1 LPTIPLAVI
10 GLGAIGRLC
19 AEIALERDNLAIVGA
34 ADLDPELA
42 GRDLGQVL
50 GRPDAGIRVGESL
63 AEALTGAPKGVAL
76 LTTTS
81 SLAETAGQIEACLA
95 AGWRVVSTCE
105 ELVYPFWSQPDLA
118 GEIDAAAKEAGLAV
132 LGTGVNPGFAMD
144 ALPAFLSGAMRRV
157 EAVMVERFL
166 DASTRRLPVQK
177 KIGAGLSPAEFQAK
191 AASGVIRHVGFR
203 ESIDLIAAAWGIELT
218 RGEEKVLPV
227 MAVTEMTSP
236 HLSVAPG
243 QVAGMDQIAR
253 GFLGEKPVITLHLQA
268 YFGHPDPKERIVLKG
283 EPPLEMVIPGG
294 LPADVAICARAVNAV
309 PHLIEAS
316 PGLRTVLD
324 MGACACPYY
333 AVSRS

>member
-1 LPTIPLAVI
+1 MSTIPLAII

-19 AEIALERDNLAIVGA
+19 AEIALERNNLAIVGA
-34 ADLDPELA
+34 ADLNPELA

-50 GRPDAGIRVGESL
+50 GRPVMGLKVEKSL
-63 AEALTGAPKGVAL
+63 EEALAGASKGVAL

-105 ELVYPFWSQPDLA
+105 ELIYPFFSQPELA
-118 GEIDAAAKEAGLAV
+118 GEIDAAAKKAGLAV

-144 ALPAFLSGAMRRV
+144 ALPAYLSGVMRRV
-157 EAVMVERFL
+157 ESVLVERFQ
-166 DASTRRLPVQK
+166 DAATRRLPFQK
-177 KIGAGLSPAEFQAK
+177 KIGVGLSPDEFQAK
-191 AASGVIRHVGFR
+191 AASGAIRHVGFR

-218 RGEEKVLPV
+218 RGEEKILPV
-227 MAVTEMTSP
+227 MAAAEITSP

-243 QVAGMDQIAR
+243 QVAGVDQIAR

-268 YFGHPDPKERIVLKG
+268 YFGHPEPAERIVIKG
-283 EPPLEMVIPGG
+283 EPPLEMVIKGG
-294 LPADVAICARAVNAV
+294 LPGDVATCARTVNAV
-309 PHLIEAS
+309 SRLIEAP

-324 MGACACPYY
+324 MGACTCPHC
-333 AVSRS
+333 AVS

>member
-19 AEIALERDNLAIVGA
+19 AEIALERNNLAIVGA
-34 ADLDPELA
+34 ADLNPELA

-50 GRPDAGIRVGESL
+50 GRPDMGIRVEESQ
-63 AEALTGAPKGVAL
+63 EKALSVTPKGVAL

-81 SLAETAGQIEACLA
+81 SLAETAGQIETCLA

-105 ELVYPFWSQPDLA
+105 ELVYPFFSQPDLA

-144 ALPAFLSGAMRRV
+144 ALPAYLSGVMRRV
-157 EAVMVERFL
+157 ESVMVERFQ
-166 DASTRRLPVQK
+166 DAATRRLPFQK
-177 KIGAGLSPAEFQAK
+177 KIGVGLSPDEFQAK
-191 AASGVIRHVGFR
+191 ADAGAIRHVGFR

-218 RGEEKVLPV
+218 RGEEKVVPV
-227 MAVTEMTSP
+227 MAAAEITSP

-243 QVAGMDQIAR
+243 QVAGVDQIAR
-253 GFLGEKPVITLHLQA
+253 GFLGQKPVITLHLQA
-268 YFGHPDPKERIVLKG
+268 YFGHPDPAERIVLKG
-283 EPPLEMVIPGG
+283 EPPLEMVIKGG
-294 LPADVAICARAVNAV
+294 LPGDVATCARAVNAV
-309 PHLIEAS
+309 PRLIEAA

-324 MGACACPYY
+324 MEACACPHCT
-333 AVSRS
+333 AS